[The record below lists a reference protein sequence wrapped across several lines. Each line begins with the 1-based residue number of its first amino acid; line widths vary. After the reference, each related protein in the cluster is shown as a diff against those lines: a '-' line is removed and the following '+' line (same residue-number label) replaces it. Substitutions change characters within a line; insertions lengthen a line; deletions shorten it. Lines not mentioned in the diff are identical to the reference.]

1 MEKRVTEQQIASL
14 YKEMKDHGDKVNAD
28 KMLDILEKYV
38 NQEFIITLTGHFS
51 AGKSSL
57 INHLL
62 GEEILA
68 NSPIPT
74 SANIVKISSGEG
86 TVNVFFHNGD
96 VVEYQEP
103 YNLEQIKQFTK
114 NKNDIK
120 KMHISTGEE
129 ILPPYTAILDTPGID
144 AADDVDRMLTEA
156 SLHLS
161 DCLIYVTDYNH
172 VQSEV
177 NLLFLQAMQ
186 ENGLPFIIV
195 INQIDKHN
203 EAELPFVEFDKKIK
217 QTFDQ
222 WNLHPSSIFYTS
234 LKNPEAPHNEWE
246 ALKDTVFHMLRSKDE
261 YMTMEASIRQIVSDH
276 KEKVHREMSNQK
288 VSLGEA
294 DKVSLDE
301 KIEALTMEI
310 ENLEERPEQI
320 AADFL
325 NEVDQTAKNAYLMPA
340 DLRELAK
347 DYLESMQPDFKV
359 GSLFTSG
366 KKTKE
371 AKTERK
377 QAFMEAL
384 EKNVETTLK
393 WKLRDKWYEQIEIN
407 HLDSSFQE
415 KGVSYLEWSLR
426 EELLESNLR
435 KGASINGD
443 YVLNYTNEIAA
454 DLKTYFKKQ
463 MRQLANEVKKELES
477 KNKDKWIDLKE
488 QLKQLEE
495 KKADQQ
501 VNHALDSEEAA
512 YFKRLDEQEAA
523 NPEVQPETIAEMKE
537 ELKTRK
543 VLPKQ
548 GTSALE
554 LVEEEIQKDEREDEQ
569 EETANTL
576 HDSTDR
582 DVVHDIDQVLQ
593 LVQLPGFES
602 YQQDLKKRKISL
614 TERSYTIALFGA
626 FSAGKSSF
634 ANAILGEHVL
644 PVSPNPTTAAV
655 NRIRPVTSENQHRDV
670 IVTFKSE
677 EMLIDDIKTLAKEC
691 DPPNTSL
698 SKLITW
704 LQTENVLEDVRLP
717 KMYQA
722 YLSAVLEGYEAAK
735 SVIGSSKKITFDD
748 FESYVTDEKKACY
761 IASMDLFY
769 DCEVTK
775 QGITLVDTPGADSI
789 NARHTN
795 VSFEYIK
802 HADAILYVTYYN
814 HALSRADKDFL
825 MQLGRVKDV
834 FELDKMFF
842 IVNAADL
849 ASNQEELDLVTGYVK
864 EQLVQLGIRFPRLY
878 PVSSKLSLREKIEQ
892 KILNEQMRA
901 FETRFYDFIHRDLTV
916 LAKRATMNDIER
928 SGEALEEFI
937 QSLKLDQSAK
947 AKRKEALQN
956 AYQQIVHYVENLDTA
971 STEKRW
977 HQKLEKQTYFLNGR
991 FTIRF
996 HDLFKEIYNPTTITE
1011 SGRAGREQLSKQFEQ
1026 LTLYMETEL
1035 HQELL
1040 AVSLRIEQL
1049 LKSLFKNNQHEMI
1062 EAAKKLDPVFSIS
1075 EWEITAFDTP
1085 EITMKLSIEKHQEL
1099 QKLFAK
1105 FKDTKTFFV
1114 QNQKEEIKEQLYTI
1128 IEPDIQAFVEDG
1140 RRLIMASYQEQWD
1153 KELEQEKTKLVHEA
1167 DVLYQQFI
1175 DRLFVE
1181 ADMDDLITRR
1191 KQLNAILH
1199 HSFSNTD
1206 TERKEIKHDDK

>member
-1 MEKRVTEQQIASL
+1 MITYMEKWVTEHQIAAL
-14 YKEMKDHGDKVNAD
+14 YQEMKNRGDKINAD
-28 KMLDILEKYV
+28 KMLDMLEKYD
-38 NQEFIITLTGHFS
+38 NKEFIITLTGHFS

-62 GEEILA
+62 GQEILA

-86 TVNVFFHNGD
+86 TVKVFFHNGE
-96 VVEYQEP
+96 VIEYHEP
-103 YNLEQIKQFTK
+103 YDLEQIKKFSK
-114 NKNDIK
+114 NKNQIK
-120 KMHISTGEE
+120 KMHISTGED
-129 ILPPYTAILDTPGID
+129 ILPPSTAILDTPGID
-144 AADDVDRMLTEA
+144 AADDIDRMLTEA

-161 DCLIYVTDYNH
+161 DYLIYVTDYNH

-186 ENGLPFIIV
+186 ENGLPFMIV

-203 EAELPFVEFDKKIK
+203 ESELPFVEFDKKIK

-234 LKNPEAPHNEWE
+234 LKKTEAPHNEWSK
-246 ALKDTVFHMLRSKDE
+246 LKDTVFQMLRSKDE
-261 YMTMEASIRQIVSDH
+261 YTTMDASIRQIVKDH

-288 VSLGEA
+288 VFLDEAGE
-294 DKVSLDE
+294 VSL
-301 KIEALTMEI
+301 IEQIDTLTKEI
-310 ENLEERPEQI
+310 ENLQQQPGNI
-320 AADFL
+320 AAGFL

-347 DYLESMQPDFKV
+347 AYLESVQPDFKV
-359 GSLFTSG
+359 GGLFTSS

-371 AKTERK
+371 AKIERK
-377 QAFMEAL
+377 QAFMNAL

-393 WKLRDKWYEQIEIN
+393 WKLRDKWYEQIEMN
-407 HLDSSFQE
+407 QLDSSYQE
-415 KGVSYLEWSLR
+415 KGVSFLEWSLS
-426 EELLESNLR
+426 EELLENNLC

-443 YVLNYTNEIAA
+443 YVLNYTNDIAA
-454 DLKTYFKKQ
+454 SLKTHFKKQ
-463 MRQLANEVKKELES
+463 MRQLAKEVKTDLEE
-477 KNKDKWIDLKE
+477 KNKN
-488 QLKQLEE
+488 QLLEMTQQLEE
-495 KKADQQ
+495 LQAAEANQQ
-501 VNHALDSEEAA
+501 ANYALDSEEAA
-512 YFKRLDEQEAA
+512 YFKHLDEQQKD
-523 NPEVQPETIAEMKE
+523 PD
-537 ELKTRK
+537 
-543 VLPKQ
+543 VLPKVITEMKDELQARKVIPRQ
-548 GTSALE
+548 GTEAMEML
-554 LVEEEIQKDEREDEQ
+554 EEEIYAEADEVQ
-569 EETANTL
+569 EKKESGSPAA
-576 HDSTDR
+576 TDQH
-582 DVVHDIDQVLQ
+582 VVRDIDNVLQ
-593 LVQLPGFES
+593 AIHLPGFES
-602 YQQDLKKRKISL
+602 YQQDLKKRKVSL

-655 NRIRPVTSENQHRDV
+655 NRIRPVTNENRHRDV

-677 EMLIDDIKTLAKEC
+677 EMLVDDIMTLAKEC
-691 DPPNTSL
+691 EPPDASL
-698 SKLITW
+698 GELITW
-704 LQTENVLEDVRLP
+704 LKTKNVLTDSRLP

-722 YLSAVLEGYEAAK
+722 YLNAMLEGYEDVQ
-735 SVIGSSKKITFDD
+735 SVIGSAKKVTFDN
-748 FESYVTDEKKACY
+748 FESYVTDEEKACY

-849 ASNQEELDLVTGYVK
+849 ASDQQELDLVTAYVK
-864 EQLVQLGIRFPRLY
+864 EQLAQLGIRFPRLY
-878 PVSSKLSLREKIEQ
+878 PVSSKLSLTEKLE
-892 KILNEQMRA
+892 KNMLNEQMQS
-901 FETRFYDFIHRDLTV
+901 FESRFYDFIHHDLTA
-916 LAKRATMNDIER
+916 LAKRAAISDMER
-928 SGEALEEFI
+928 SGEALDQFI
-937 QSLKLDQSAK
+937 QSLQLDQSAK
-947 AKRKEALQN
+947 TKRKEVLQN
-956 AYQQIVHYVENLDTA
+956 AYQQIVQTVQNLDLD
-971 STEKRW
+971 STENRW
-977 HQKLEKQTYFLNGR
+977 HQKLEKQAFFLNQR

-1011 SGRAGREQLSKQFEQ
+1011 SGKAGREQLSKQFEQ
-1026 LTLYMETEL
+1026 LVHYMETEL

-1040 AVSLRIEQL
+1040 AVSLRVEQL
-1049 LKSLFKNNQHEMI
+1049 LKGLLKTNQLEMI
-1062 EAAKKLDPVFSIS
+1062 ENAKRFDPVFSIA
-1075 EWEITAFDTP
+1075 EWDIPGFDTP
-1085 EITMKLSIEKHQEL
+1085 DLTIKLSIQKHGEL
-1099 QKLFAK
+1099 QKLFGK

-1114 QNQKEEIKEQLYTI
+1114 QNQKEEIKEQLYAI
-1128 IEPDIQAFVEDG
+1128 IELDVQDFVEEG
-1140 RRLIMASYQEQWD
+1140 AKLIQSSYQKQWD
-1153 KELEQEKTKLVHEA
+1153 EGIQQEKSVLVQEA

-1181 ADMDDLITRR
+1181 VDMDDLA
-1191 KQLNAILH
+1191 N
-1199 HSFSNTD
+1199 
-1206 TERKEIKHDDK
+1206 RKERMDLILDRY

>member
-1 MEKRVTEQQIASL
+1 MITYMEKRVTEQQIAFL
-14 YKEMKDHGDKVNAD
+14 YNEMKNKGDQVNAD

-74 SANIVKISSGEG
+74 SANVVKISSGEG
-86 TVNVFFHNGD
+86 AVNVFYHNGN
-96 VVEYQEP
+96 VVEYHEP
-103 YNLEQIKQFTK
+103 YNLEQIKQFAT

-120 KMHISTGEE
+120 KMHISTGDN
-129 ILPPYTAILDTPGID
+129 ILPQDTAILDTPGID

-161 DCLIYVTDYNH
+161 DYLIYVTDYNH

-186 ENGLPFIIV
+186 ENELPFMIV

-234 LKNPEAPHNEWE
+234 LKNSEAPHNEWSE
-246 ALKDTVFHMLRSKDE
+246 LKDKVFHMLQSKHE
-261 YMTMEASIRQIVSDH
+261 YMTMEASIRQIVRDH

-288 VSLGEA
+288 A
-294 DKVSLDE
+294 SLDDVDE
-301 KIEALTMEI
+301 ALLAQKIESLTNEI
-310 ENLEERPEQI
+310 ENLEQQPEKI
-320 AADFL
+320 AAGFL
-325 NEVDQTAKNAYLMPA
+325 TEVDQTAKNAYLMPA

-347 DYLESMQPDFKV
+347 EYLESVQPDFKV
-359 GSLFTSG
+359 GGLFTSS

-371 AKTERK
+371 AKLERK
-377 QAFMEAL
+377 QNFMEAL

-393 WKLRDKWYEQIEIN
+393 WKLRDKWYEYIESN
-407 HLDSSFQE
+407 QLDSSYQE
-415 KGVSYLEWSLR
+415 KGVSFLEWTLSD
-426 EELLESNLR
+426 ELLENNLR
-435 KGASINGD
+435 KGATINGD

-454 DLKTYFKKQ
+454 SLKSYFKKQ
-463 MRQLANEVKKELES
+463 MRQLANEVKKELENKNES
-477 KNKDKWIDLKE
+477 KLNE
-488 QLKQLEE
+488 LKQALEE
-495 KKADQQ
+495 WQKKASERKANQ
-501 VNHALDSEEAA
+501 ALEKEESA
-512 YFKRLDEQEAA
+512 YFNYLDEAEEHT
-523 NPEVQPETIAEMKE
+523 EVPAEIITEMKE
-537 ELKTRK
+537 ELQARQ
-543 VLPKQ
+543 VIPEQ
-548 GTSALE
+548 GTAALE
-554 LVEEEIQKDEREDEQ
+554 ISNEEIPADEPEEEQ
-569 EETANTL
+569 EALEKEWHDNTAQ
-576 HDSTDR
+576 
-582 DVVHDIDQVLQ
+582 DVVRDIDHVLQ
-593 LVQLPGFES
+593 LIQLPGFES

-634 ANAILGEHVL
+634 ANAILGERVL

-677 EMLIDDIKTLAKEC
+677 EMLADDIQTLAKEC
-691 DPPNTSL
+691 EPPEASL
-698 SKLITW
+698 DELITW
-704 LQTENVLEDVRLP
+704 LKTENVLTDARLP

-722 YLSAVLEGYEAAK
+722 YLRAMLEGYEEAK
-735 SVIGSSKKITFDD
+735 PAIGTPIKITFDD
-748 FESYVTDEKKACY
+748 FESYVTDEEKACY

-769 DCEVTK
+769 DCEVTR

-849 ASNQEELDLVTGYVK
+849 ASNLAELNLVTTYVK
-864 EQLVQLGIRFPRLY
+864 EQLAQLGIRFPRLY
-878 PVSSKLSLREKIEQ
+878 PVSSKLSLAEKTDQ
-892 KILNEQMRA
+892 KTLNEQMEA
-901 FETRFYDFIHRDLTV
+901 FETRFYDFIHHDLTA
-916 LAKRATMNDIER
+916 LAKRAAISDIER
-928 SGEALEEFI
+928 SGEALDQFI

-947 AKRKEALQN
+947 KKRKETLEN
-956 AYQQIVHYVENLDTA
+956 AYQQLVQHVEKRDIS
-971 STEKRW
+971 STENRW

-1011 SGRAGREQLSKQFEQ
+1011 SGKTGREQLTKQFEQ
-1026 LTLYMETEL
+1026 LVQYMESEL

-1040 AVSLRIEQL
+1040 AISLRIEQL
-1049 LKSLFKNNQHEMI
+1049 LKSLLKTNQQEMI
-1062 EAAKKLDPVFSIS
+1062 EEAKKLDPVFSIS
-1075 EWEITAFDTP
+1075 EWDMTAFDTP
-1085 EITMKLSIEKHQEL
+1085 DITIKLSINKQNEL

-1128 IEPDIQAFVEDG
+1128 IESDIQAFVEEG
-1140 RRLIMASYQEQWD
+1140 GRLIQSSYQAQWD
-1153 KELEQEKTKLVHEA
+1153 KGIEQEKTTLVHEA

-1181 ADMDDLITRR
+1181 VDMDDLMEM
-1191 KQLNAILH
+1191 KQQMDVILTGYREEG
-1199 HSFSNTD
+1199 N
-1206 TERKEIKHDDK
+1206 EV

>member
-14 YKEMKDHGDKVNAD
+14 YQEMKNRGDKINAD
-28 KMLDILEKYV
+28 KMLDILEKYF

-62 GEEILA
+62 GQEILA

-86 TVNVFFHNGD
+86 TVNVFFHNGE
-96 VVEYQEP
+96 VIEYHEP
-103 YNLEQIKQFTK
+103 YDLDQIKKFSK
-114 NKNDIK
+114 NKNQIK
-120 KMHISTGEE
+120 KMHISTGED
-129 ILPPYTAILDTPGID
+129 ILPPHTAILDTPGID
-144 AADDVDRMLTEA
+144 AADDIDRMLTEA

-161 DCLIYVTDYNH
+161 DYLIYVTDYNH

-186 ENGLPFIIV
+186 ENGLPFMIV

-203 EAELPFVEFDKKIK
+203 ETELPFVEFDKKIK

-234 LKNPEAPHNEWE
+234 LKSPEAPQNEWPE
-246 ALKDTVFHMLRSKDE
+246 LKDTVFQMLRSKDE
-261 YMTMEASIRQIVSDH
+261 YTTMDASIRQIVKDH

-288 VSLGEA
+288 A
-294 DKVSLDE
+294 FLDE
-301 KIEALTMEI
+301 VEEVALTEQIDTLTKKIEDLQQYP
-310 ENLEERPEQI
+310 ENI
-320 AADFL
+320 ADGFL

-347 DYLESMQPDFKV
+347 VYLESVQPDFKV
-359 GSLFTSG
+359 GGLLTSS

-371 AKTERK
+371 AKIERK
-377 QAFMEAL
+377 QAFMNAL

-393 WKLRDKWYEQIEIN
+393 WKLRDKWYEQIELN
-407 HLDSSFQE
+407 QLDSSYQE
-415 KGVSYLEWSLR
+415 KGISFLEWSLS
-426 EELLESNLR
+426 EELLESSLR

-443 YVLNYTNEIAA
+443 YVLNYTNDIAA
-454 DLKTYFKKQ
+454 SLKTHFKKQ
-463 MRQLANEVKKELES
+463 MRQLAKEVRTELEE
-477 KNKDKWIDLKE
+477 KNKK
-488 QLKQLEE
+488 QLQEMTQQLEE
-495 KKADQQ
+495 LQAAEADQQ
-501 VNHALDSEEAA
+501 ANYALESEEAA
-512 YFKRLDEQEAA
+512 YFNHLDEQQE
-523 NPEVQPETIAEMKE
+523 NPDVLPEVITEMKE
-537 ELKTRK
+537 ELQARK
-543 VLPKQ
+543 VIPRQ
-548 GTSALE
+548 GTETMEILDEEVYADE
-554 LVEEEIQKDEREDEQ
+554 DEVQEEIKNESP
-569 EETANTL
+569 AA
-576 HDSTDR
+576 TDQH
-582 DVVHDIDQVLQ
+582 VVCDIDNVLQ
-593 LVQLPGFES
+593 AIHLPGFES
-602 YQQDLKKRKISL
+602 YQQDLKKRKVSL

-655 NRIRPVTSENQHRDV
+655 NRIRPVTNENRHRDV

-677 EMLIDDIKTLAKEC
+677 EMLVDDIMTLAKVCE
-691 DPPNTSL
+691 PPNASL
-698 SKLITW
+698 EELITW
-704 LQTENVLEDVRLP
+704 LKTKNVLTDSRLP

-722 YLSAVLEGYEAAK
+722 YLNAMLEGYEEVR
-735 SVIGSSKKITFDD
+735 SVIGSAKKITFDN
-748 FESYVTDEKKACY
+748 FGSYVTDEEKACY

-849 ASNQEELDLVTGYVK
+849 ASDQQELDMVTMYVK
-864 EQLVQLGIRFPRLY
+864 EQLAQLGIRFPRLY
-878 PVSSKLSLREKIEQ
+878 PVSSKISLAEKIEQ
-892 KILNEQMRA
+892 KTLNEQMRS
-901 FETRFYDFIHRDLTV
+901 FESRFYDFIHHDLTA
-916 LAKRATMNDIER
+916 LAKRAAISDIER
-928 SGEALEEFI
+928 SGEALEQFI

-947 AKRKEALQN
+947 TKRKKVLQN
-956 AYQQIVHYVENLDTA
+956 AYQQIAQTVENLDLD
-971 STEKRW
+971 STKNRW
-977 HQKLEKQTYFLNGR
+977 HQKLEKQAFFLNQR
-991 FTIRF
+991 FAIRF

-1011 SGRAGREQLSKQFEQ
+1011 SGRAGRQQLVKQFEQ
-1026 LTLYMETEL
+1026 LVTYMESEL

-1040 AVSLRIEQL
+1040 AVSLRVEQL
-1049 LKSLFKNNQHEMI
+1049 LKGLLKTNQLEMI
-1062 EAAKKLDPVFSIS
+1062 EKAKRFDPVFSIS
-1075 EWEITAFDTP
+1075 EWDISGFDTP
-1085 EITMKLSIEKHQEL
+1085 DLTIKLSVQKHSEL
-1099 QKLFAK
+1099 QKLFGK

-1114 QNQKEEIKEQLYTI
+1114 QNQKEEIKEQLYAI
-1128 IEPDIQAFVEDG
+1128 IESGVQDFVEEG
-1140 RRLIMASYQEQWD
+1140 VKLIESSYQEQWNNRIH
-1153 KELEQEKTKLVHEA
+1153 QEKSVLVQEA
-1167 DVLYQQFI
+1167 DILYQQFI

-1181 ADMDDLITRR
+1181 VDMDDL
-1191 KQLNAILH
+1191 
-1199 HSFSNTD
+1199 TD
-1206 TERKEIKHDDK
+1206 RKEQMDLILDRY

>member
-1 MEKRVTEQQIASL
+1 MITYMEKRVTEQQITSL
-14 YKEMKDHGDKVNAD
+14 YQEMKNRGDKINAD
-28 KMLDILEKYV
+28 KMLDILEKYF

-62 GEEILA
+62 GQEILA

-86 TVNVFFHNGD
+86 TVNVFFHNGE
-96 VVEYQEP
+96 VIEYHEP
-103 YNLEQIKQFTK
+103 YDLDQIKKFSK
-114 NKNDIK
+114 NKNQIK
-120 KMHISTGEE
+120 KMHISTGED
-129 ILPPYTAILDTPGID
+129 ILPPHTAILDTPGID
-144 AADDVDRMLTEA
+144 AADDIDRMLTEA

-161 DCLIYVTDYNH
+161 DYLIYVTDYNH

-186 ENGLPFIIV
+186 ENGLPFMIV

-203 EAELPFVEFDKKIK
+203 ETELPFVEFDKKIK

-234 LKNPEAPHNEWE
+234 LKSPEAPHNEWPE
-246 ALKDTVFHMLRSKDE
+246 LKDTVFQMLRSKDE
-261 YMTMEASIRQIVSDH
+261 YTTMDASIRQIVKDH

-288 VSLGEA
+288 A
-294 DKVSLDE
+294 FLDE
-301 KIEALTMEI
+301 VEEVAFTEQIDTLTKKIEDLQQYP
-310 ENLEERPEQI
+310 ENI
-320 AADFL
+320 ADGFL

-347 DYLESMQPDFKV
+347 AYLESVQPDFKV
-359 GSLFTSG
+359 GGLLTSS

-371 AKTERK
+371 AKIERK
-377 QAFMEAL
+377 QAFMNAL

-393 WKLRDKWYEQIEIN
+393 WKLRDKWYEQIELN
-407 HLDSSFQE
+407 QLDSSYQE
-415 KGVSYLEWSLR
+415 KGISFLEWSLS
-426 EELLESNLR
+426 EELLESSLR

-443 YVLNYTNEIAA
+443 YVLNYTNDIAA
-454 DLKTYFKKQ
+454 SLKTHFKKQ
-463 MRQLANEVKKELES
+463 MRQLAKEVRTELEE
-477 KNKDKWIDLKE
+477 KNKK
-488 QLKQLEE
+488 QLQEMTQQLEE
-495 KKADQQ
+495 LQAAEVDQQ
-501 VNHALDSEEAA
+501 ANYALESEEAA
-512 YFKRLDEQEAA
+512 YFNHLDEQQE
-523 NPEVQPETIAEMKE
+523 NPDVLPEVITEMKE
-537 ELKTRK
+537 ELQARK
-543 VLPKQ
+543 VIPRQ
-548 GTSALE
+548 GTETMEILDEEVYADADE
-554 LVEEEIQKDEREDEQ
+554 VQEEIKNESP
-569 EETANTL
+569 AA
-576 HDSTDR
+576 TDQH
-582 DVVHDIDQVLQ
+582 VVCDIDNVLQ
-593 LVQLPGFES
+593 AIHLPGFES

-655 NRIRPVTSENQHRDV
+655 NRIRPVTNENRHRDV

-677 EMLIDDIKTLAKEC
+677 KMLVDDIMTLAKVCE
-691 DPPNTSL
+691 PPNASL
-698 SKLITW
+698 EELITW
-704 LQTENVLEDVRLP
+704 LKTKNVLTDSRLP

-722 YLSAVLEGYEAAK
+722 YLNAMLEGYEEVR
-735 SVIGSSKKITFDD
+735 SVIGSAKKITFDN
-748 FESYVTDEKKACY
+748 FGSYVTDEEKACY

-849 ASNQEELDLVTGYVK
+849 ASDQQELDMVTMYVK
-864 EQLVQLGIRFPRLY
+864 EQLAQLGIRFPRLY
-878 PVSSKLSLREKIEQ
+878 PVSSKISLAEKIEQ
-892 KILNEQMRA
+892 KTLNEQMRS
-901 FETRFYDFIHRDLTV
+901 FESRFYDFIHHDLTA
-916 LAKRATMNDIER
+916 LAKRAAISDIER
-928 SGEALEEFI
+928 SGEALEQFI

-947 AKRKEALQN
+947 TKRKKVLQN
-956 AYQQIVHYVENLDTA
+956 AYQQIAQTVENLDLD
-971 STEKRW
+971 STKNRW
-977 HQKLEKQTYFLNGR
+977 HQKLEKQAFFLNQR
-991 FTIRF
+991 FAIRF

-1011 SGRAGREQLSKQFEQ
+1011 SGRAGRQQLIKQFEQ
-1026 LTLYMETEL
+1026 LVTYMESEL

-1040 AVSLRIEQL
+1040 AVSLRVEQL
-1049 LKSLFKNNQHEMI
+1049 LKGLLKTNQLEMI
-1062 EAAKKLDPVFSIS
+1062 EKAKRFDPVFSIS
-1075 EWEITAFDTP
+1075 EWDISGFDTP
-1085 EITMKLSIEKHQEL
+1085 DLTIKLSVQKHSEL
-1099 QKLFAK
+1099 QKLFGK

-1114 QNQKEEIKEQLYTI
+1114 QNQKEEIKEQLYAI
-1128 IEPDIQAFVEDG
+1128 IESDVQDFVEEG
-1140 RRLIMASYQEQWD
+1140 AKLIESSYQEQWNNRIH
-1153 KELEQEKTKLVHEA
+1153 QEKSVLVQEA
-1167 DVLYQQFI
+1167 DILYQQFI

-1181 ADMDDLITRR
+1181 VDMDDL
-1191 KQLNAILH
+1191 
-1199 HSFSNTD
+1199 TD
-1206 TERKEIKHDDK
+1206 RKEQMDLILDRY

>member
-1 MEKRVTEQQIASL
+1 MITYMEKGVTEQQIAAL
-14 YKEMKDHGDKVNAD
+14 YQEMKNKGDQVNAD
-28 KMLDILEKYV
+28 KMLDILEKYD

-57 INHLL
+57 INQLL
-62 GEEILA
+62 GTEMLA

-86 TVNVFFHNGD
+86 TVNVFFHNGN

-103 YNLEQIKQFTK
+103 YNLEQIKQFSK
-114 NKNDIK
+114 NKNDIQ
-120 KMHISTGEE
+120 KMHISTAEA
-129 ILPPYTAILDTPGID
+129 ILPPHTAILDTPGID

-161 DCLIYVTDYNH
+161 DYLIYVTDYNH

-186 ENGLPFIIV
+186 EKALPFMIV

-234 LKNPEAPHNEWE
+234 LKNPDAPHNAWAE
-246 ALKDTVFHMLRSKDE
+246 LRDTVFHMLRSKDQ
-261 YMTMEASIRQIVSDH
+261 YTTMDASIRQIVRDH

-288 VSLGEA
+288 ASIEEVDEASLTGE
-294 DKVSLDE
+294 
-301 KIEALTMEI
+301 IEALTKEI
-310 ENLEERPEQI
+310 DHLKQQPENMT
-320 AADFL
+320 AGFL
-325 NEVDQTAKNAYLMPA
+325 TEVDQTAKNAYLMPA
-340 DLRELAK
+340 DLRELARA
-347 DYLESMQPDFKV
+347 YLESVQPEFKV
-359 GSLFTSG
+359 GGLFTSA

-377 QAFMEAL
+377 QAFMNAL
-384 EKNVETTLK
+384 EKSVETTLK

-407 HLDSSFQE
+407 QLDSSYQE
-415 KGVSYLEWSLR
+415 KGVSFLEWSLS

-435 KGASINGD
+435 KGAMVNGD

-454 DLKTYFKKQ
+454 SLKTHFKKK
-463 MRQLANEVKKELES
+463 MRQLANEVKKELE
-477 KNKDKWIDLKE
+477 NKQRKSLE
-488 QLKQLEE
+488 ELKQQLENLQGKE
-495 KKADQQ
+495 VEQQ
-501 VNHALDSEEAA
+501 ANAALDREEAA
-512 YFKRLDEQEAA
+512 YFNYLDEQQT
-523 NPEVQPETIAEMKE
+523 NPEVSPEVIAEMK
-537 ELKTRK
+537 LKLKARK
-543 VLPKQ
+543 VIPKQ
-548 GTSALE
+548 GTEVLE
-554 LVEEEIQKDEREDEQ
+554 MAGKEQKEIA
-569 EETANTL
+569 EETPEEAEKTIHDNTEQYIV
-576 HDSTDR
+576 R
-582 DVVHDIDQVLQ
+582 DIDQALQ
-593 LVQLPGFES
+593 AIQLPGFES
-602 YQQDLKKRKISL
+602 YQQDLKKRRISL

-634 ANAILGEHVL
+634 ANAILGERVL

-655 NRIRPVTSENQHRDV
+655 NRIRPVTTENRHRDV

-677 EMLIDDIKTLAKEC
+677 EMLIDDIQTLAKEC
-691 DPPNTSL
+691 EPPNGTL
-698 SKLITW
+698 SELITW
-704 LQTENVLEDVRLP
+704 LETEQVLTDIRLP

-722 YLSAVLEGYEAAK
+722 YLSAMLTGYEAVEP
-735 SVIGSSKKITFDD
+735 VIGSNKKITFDD
-748 FESYVTDEKKACY
+748 FESYVTDEEKACY

-769 DCEVTK
+769 DCEVTR

-849 ASNQEELDLVTGYVK
+849 ASDREELDLVTTYVK
-864 EQLVQLGIRFPRLY
+864 DQLTQLGIRFPRLY
-878 PVSSKLSLREKIEQ
+878 PVSSKLSLTEKIEQ
-892 KILNEQMRA
+892 KPMNGQMQA
-901 FETRFYDFIHRDLTV
+901 FETRFYDFIHHDLTA
-916 LAKRATMNDIER
+916 LAKRAAISDIER
-928 SGEALEEFI
+928 SGEALEQFI

-947 AKRKEALQN
+947 EKRKEALQH
-956 AYQQIVHYVENLDTA
+956 AYQQIIQNIENMDAA
-971 STEKRW
+971 STENRW

-991 FTIRF
+991 FAIRF

-1011 SGRAGREQLSKQFEQ
+1011 SGKAGRELLSKQFEQ
-1026 LTLYMETEL
+1026 LVLYMETEL
-1035 HQELL
+1035 RQELL
-1040 AVSLRIEQL
+1040 AISLRIEQL
-1049 LKSLFKNNQHEMI
+1049 LKSLLLANQQEMI
-1062 EAAKKLDPVFSIS
+1062 ERAKKQDPVFSIS
-1075 EWEITAFDTP
+1075 EWDIIGFSTP
-1085 EITMKLSIEKHQEL
+1085 DISMKLSINKRQEL
-1099 QKLFAK
+1099 QKLFSK

-1114 QNQKEEIKEQLYTI
+1114 QNQKEEIKEQLYAI
-1128 IEPDIQAFVEDG
+1128 IESDIQAFIEQG
-1140 RRLIMASYQEQWD
+1140 GRLIQSSYQVQWD
-1153 KELEQEKTKLVHEA
+1153 KGIAQEKTTLVHEA

-1181 ADMDDLITRR
+1181 VDTDDLMER
-1191 KQLNAILH
+1191 KEKMNAIL
-1199 HSFSNTD
+1199 D
-1206 TERKEIKHDDK
+1206 GYREGGDGI

>member
-1 MEKRVTEQQIASL
+1 MITYMEKRVTEQQIASL
-14 YKEMKDHGDKVNAD
+14 YQEMKNRGDKINAD
-28 KMLDILEKYV
+28 KMLDILEKYF

-62 GEEILA
+62 GQEILA

-86 TVNVFFHNGD
+86 TVNVFFHNGE
-96 VVEYQEP
+96 VIEYHEP
-103 YNLEQIKQFTK
+103 YDLDQIKKFSK
-114 NKNDIK
+114 NKNQIK
-120 KMHISTGEE
+120 KMHISTGED
-129 ILPPYTAILDTPGID
+129 ILPPHTAILDTPGID
-144 AADDVDRMLTEA
+144 AADDIDRMLTEA

-161 DCLIYVTDYNH
+161 DYLIYVTDYNH

-186 ENGLPFIIV
+186 ENGLPFMIV

-203 EAELPFVEFDKKIK
+203 ETELPFVEFDKKIK

-234 LKNPEAPHNEWE
+234 LKSPEAPQNEWPE
-246 ALKDTVFHMLRSKDE
+246 LKDTVFQMLRSKDE
-261 YMTMEASIRQIVSDH
+261 YTTMDASIRQIVKDH

-288 VSLGEA
+288 A
-294 DKVSLDE
+294 FLDE
-301 KIEALTMEI
+301 VEEVALTEQIDTLTKKIEDLQQYP
-310 ENLEERPEQI
+310 ENI
-320 AADFL
+320 ADGFL

-347 DYLESMQPDFKV
+347 VYLESVQPDFKV
-359 GSLFTSG
+359 GGLLTSS

-371 AKTERK
+371 AKIERK
-377 QAFMEAL
+377 QAFMNAL

-393 WKLRDKWYEQIEIN
+393 WKLRDKWYEQIELN
-407 HLDSSFQE
+407 QLDSSYQE
-415 KGVSYLEWSLR
+415 KGISFLEWSLS
-426 EELLESNLR
+426 EELLESSLR

-443 YVLNYTNEIAA
+443 YVLNYTNDIAA
-454 DLKTYFKKQ
+454 SLKTHFKKQ
-463 MRQLANEVKKELES
+463 MRQLAKEVRTELEE
-477 KNKDKWIDLKE
+477 KNKK
-488 QLKQLEE
+488 QLQEMTQQLEE
-495 KKADQQ
+495 LQAAEADQQ
-501 VNHALDSEEAA
+501 ANYALESEEAA
-512 YFKRLDEQEAA
+512 YFNHLDEQQE
-523 NPEVQPETIAEMKE
+523 NPDVLPEVITEMKE
-537 ELKTRK
+537 ELQARK
-543 VLPKQ
+543 VIPRQ
-548 GTSALE
+548 GTETMEILDEEVYADE
-554 LVEEEIQKDEREDEQ
+554 DEVQEEIKNESP
-569 EETANTL
+569 AA
-576 HDSTDR
+576 TDQH
-582 DVVHDIDQVLQ
+582 VVCDIDNVLQ
-593 LVQLPGFES
+593 AIHLPGFES
-602 YQQDLKKRKISL
+602 YQQDLKKRKVSL

-655 NRIRPVTSENQHRDV
+655 NRIRPVTNENRHRDV

-677 EMLIDDIKTLAKEC
+677 EMLVDDIMTLAKVCE
-691 DPPNTSL
+691 PPNASL
-698 SKLITW
+698 EELITW
-704 LQTENVLEDVRLP
+704 LKTKNVLTDSRLP

-722 YLSAVLEGYEAAK
+722 YLNAMLEGYEEVR
-735 SVIGSSKKITFDD
+735 SVIGSAKKITFDN
-748 FESYVTDEKKACY
+748 FGSYVTDEEKACY

-849 ASNQEELDLVTGYVK
+849 ASDQQELDMVTMYVK
-864 EQLVQLGIRFPRLY
+864 EQLAQLGIRFPRLY
-878 PVSSKLSLREKIEQ
+878 PVSSKISLAEKIEQ
-892 KILNEQMRA
+892 KTLNEQMRS
-901 FETRFYDFIHRDLTV
+901 FESRFYDFIHHDLTA
-916 LAKRATMNDIER
+916 LAKRAAISDIER
-928 SGEALEEFI
+928 SGEALEQFI

-947 AKRKEALQN
+947 TKRKKVLQN
-956 AYQQIVHYVENLDTA
+956 AYQQIAQTVENLDLD
-971 STEKRW
+971 STKNRW
-977 HQKLEKQTYFLNGR
+977 HQKLEKQAFFLNQR
-991 FTIRF
+991 FAIRF

-1011 SGRAGREQLSKQFEQ
+1011 SGRAGRQQLVKQFEQ
-1026 LTLYMETEL
+1026 LVTYMESEL

-1040 AVSLRIEQL
+1040 AVSLRVEQL
-1049 LKSLFKNNQHEMI
+1049 LKGLLKTNQLEMI
-1062 EAAKKLDPVFSIS
+1062 EKAKRFDPVFSIS
-1075 EWEITAFDTP
+1075 EWDISGFDTP
-1085 EITMKLSIEKHQEL
+1085 DLTIKLSVQKHSEL
-1099 QKLFAK
+1099 QKLFGK

-1114 QNQKEEIKEQLYTI
+1114 QNQKEEIKEQLYAI
-1128 IEPDIQAFVEDG
+1128 IESGVQDFVEEG
-1140 RRLIMASYQEQWD
+1140 VKLIESSYQEQWNNRIH
-1153 KELEQEKTKLVHEA
+1153 QEKSVLVQEA
-1167 DVLYQQFI
+1167 DILYQQFI

-1181 ADMDDLITRR
+1181 VDMDDL
-1191 KQLNAILH
+1191 
-1199 HSFSNTD
+1199 TD
-1206 TERKEIKHDDK
+1206 RKEQMDLILDRY

>member
-1 MEKRVTEQQIASL
+1 MITHMEKRVTEQQIASL
-14 YKEMKDHGDKVNAD
+14 YQEMKNRGDKINAG
-28 KMLDILEKYV
+28 KMLDILEKYF

-57 INHLL
+57 INQLL
-62 GEEILA
+62 GQEILA

-86 TVNVFFHNGD
+86 TVEVFFHNGE
-96 VVEYQEP
+96 VIEYHEP
-103 YNLEQIKQFTK
+103 YDLEQIKKFSK
-114 NKNDIK
+114 NKEQIK
-120 KMHISTGEE
+120 KMHISTGED
-129 ILPPYTAILDTPGID
+129 ILPSHTAILDTPGID
-144 AADDVDRMLTEA
+144 AADDIDRMLTEA

-161 DCLIYVTDYNH
+161 DYLIYVTDYNH

-186 ENGLPFIIV
+186 GNGLPFMIV
-195 INQIDKHN
+195 INQIDKHS

-234 LKNPEAPHNEWE
+234 LKNPEAPHNEWSE
-246 ALKDTVFHMLRSKDE
+246 LKDTVFQMLRSKDD
-261 YMTMEASIRQIVSDH
+261 YMTMDASIRQIVKDH
-276 KEKVHREMSNQK
+276 KAKVHREMSNQK
-288 VSLGEA
+288 TFLDEAGEVSLTERI
-294 DKVSLDE
+294 DT
-301 KIEALTMEI
+301 LTEEI
-310 ENLEERPEQI
+310 ENLQEQPGNI
-320 AADFL
+320 AAGFL

-347 DYLESMQPDFKV
+347 AYLESVQPDFKV
-359 GSLFTSG
+359 GGLFTSS

-371 AKTERK
+371 AKIERK
-377 QAFMEAL
+377 QAFMNAL

-393 WKLRDKWYEQIEIN
+393 WKLRDKWYEQIEMN
-407 HLDSSFQE
+407 QLDSSYQE
-415 KGVSYLEWSLR
+415 KGVSFLEWSLR

-435 KGASINGD
+435 KGATINGD
-443 YVLNYTNEIAA
+443 YILNYTNDIAA
-454 DLKTYFKKQ
+454 SLKTHFKKQ
-463 MRQLANEVKKELES
+463 MRQLAKEVRTE
-477 KNKDKWIDLKE
+477 
-488 QLKQLEE
+488 LEE
-495 KKADQQ
+495 KNKNQLKEWTQQLQELQAAEADQQ
-501 VNHALDSEEAA
+501 ANHALESEEAA
-512 YFKRLDEQEAA
+512 YFKRLDEQQE
-523 NPEVQPETIAEMKE
+523 NPDELPEVITEMKE
-537 ELKTRK
+537 ELQARI
-543 VLPKQ
+543 VIPRQ
-548 GTSALE
+548 GTEAMEML
-554 LVEEEIQKDEREDEQ
+554 EEEIYAEAVEEVQ
-569 EETANTL
+569 EETGNETPAAKDE
-576 HDSTDR
+576 H
-582 DVVHDIDQVLQ
+582 VVRDIDNVLQ
-593 LVQLPGFES
+593 AIRLPGFES
-602 YQQDLKKRKISL
+602 YRQDLKKRKISL

-655 NRIRPVTSENQHRDV
+655 NRIRPVTNENRHRDV

-677 EMLIDDIKTLAKEC
+677 EMLVDDIKTLAKEC
-691 DPPNTSL
+691 EPPNASL
-698 SKLITW
+698 DELITW
-704 LQTENVLEDVRLP
+704 LKTKNVLTDSRLP

-722 YLSAVLEGYEAAK
+722 YLNAMLDGYEEAQ
-735 SVIGSSKKITFDD
+735 SVIGSAQKITYDN
-748 FESYVTDEKKACY
+748 FESYVTDEEKACY

-849 ASNQEELDLVTGYVK
+849 ASDQQELDLVSGYVK
-864 EQLVQLGIRFPRLY
+864 EQLAQLGIRFPRLY
-878 PVSSKLSLREKIEQ
+878 PVSSKLSLAEKLEQ
-892 KILNEQMRA
+892 KTLNEQMRT
-901 FETRFYDFIHRDLTV
+901 FESRFYDFIHHDLTA
-916 LAKRATMNDIER
+916 LAKRAAISDIER
-928 SGEALEEFI
+928 SGEALEQFI

-947 AKRKEALQN
+947 TKRKEVLQN
-956 AYQQIVHYVENLDTA
+956 AYQQIVQTAENLDLV
-971 STEKRW
+971 STENRW
-977 HQKLEKQTYFLNGR
+977 HQKLEKQAFFLNQR
-991 FTIRF
+991 FAIRF

-1011 SGRAGREQLSKQFEQ
+1011 SGRAGREQMAKQFEQ
-1026 LTLYMETEL
+1026 LVLYMETEL

-1040 AVSLRIEQL
+1040 AVSLRVEQL
-1049 LKSLFKNNQHEMI
+1049 LKGLLKTNQLEMI
-1062 EAAKKLDPVFSIS
+1062 EKAKRFDPVFSIS
-1075 EWEITAFDTP
+1075 EWDISGFNTP
-1085 EITMKLSIEKHQEL
+1085 DLTIKLSIQKQSEL
-1099 QKLFAK
+1099 QKLFGK

-1114 QNQKEEIKEQLYTI
+1114 QNQKEEIKEQLYEI
-1128 IEPDIQAFVEDG
+1128 IASDVQDFVEEG
-1140 RRLIMASYQEQWD
+1140 AKLIQSSYQEQWD
-1153 KELEQEKTKLVHEA
+1153 EGIQQEKSVLVQEA

-1181 ADMDDLITRR
+1181 VDMDDLADRNE
-1191 KQLNAILH
+1191 QMDLILDRYREEG
-1199 HSFSNTD
+1199 N
-1206 TERKEIKHDDK
+1206 EA